1 MRLRL
6 LGVLIVALSLGQLAK
21 ADSFSYSLG
30 VSLQNTCLPG
40 SVVSIDAFLMNTG
53 SAPIVFA
60 PSFPGGTPSAQ
71 GGSVPFAAVDGEG
84 QWSILSSGFSY
95 SNFYSQFAGVTVDPG
110 HVFEFSYGT
119 FQAPTNQA
127 MGTSATPEL
136 NFGIEF
142 TDMIEGNLLGICPQ
156 ECGFNNTPHPT
167 FTLGNA
173 TSSSDLTFFQ
183 GTVVDRSPVSVP
195 EPPQWEFLTL
205 TLATLAVLLGCRHRN
220 RQLRLAP
227 AKYRFIAS

>member
-1 MRLRL
+1 MQSRW

-40 SVVSIDAFLMNTG
+40 SAVSINAFLMNTG

-71 GGSVPFAAVDGEG
+71 GGSVPFASINGDG
-84 QWSILSSGFSY
+84 QWSVLSSGLSL
-95 SNFYSQFAGVTVDPG
+95 SNFYSQFAGVTIDPG

-127 MGTSATPEL
+127 LGTSATPGL
-136 NFGIEF
+136 NFGIDF
-142 TDMIEGNLLGICPQ
+142 TDLIEGNLLGICPQ
-156 ECGFNNTPHPT
+156 ACGYNNTPRPT
-167 FTLGNA
+167 FTLGN
-173 TSSSDLTFFQ
+173 SSSSTDLTYFQ
-183 GTVVDRSPVSVP
+183 GNVVDRSPVSVP
-195 EPPQWEFLTL
+195 EPPLSE
-205 TLATLAVLLGCRHRN
+205 LAGMTFTALALGICS
-220 RQLRLAP
+220 RQRKRLVTSQAT
-227 AKYRFIAS
+227 